1 MTPYHFLQESN
12 SVSDRHHFASRSRG
26 KLSVYKSGKG
36 YTLIELI
43 IAVGLFA
50 LVMTLASG
58 AYLLMI
64 SISRQTQSV
73 ATGIDNLSFAAETM
87 TRTIRTGADYSCG
100 GAGGGDCSGGGS
112 SLSVTNPSGATM
124 TYALSGGAITQ
135 NGSPLTDPLV
145 NITSLM
151 FYVEGTAPAPSDY
164 EQPHAT
170 ISISGTITSG
180 PGKTESFTLQTGA
193 TMRGTDI

>member
-1 MTPYHFLQESN
+1 MIRLLHNKKGT
-12 SVSDRHHFASRSRG
+12 G
-26 KLSVYKSGKG
+26 G

-64 SISRQTQSV
+64 SISRQTQGVS
-73 ATGIDNLSFAAETM
+73 TGIDNLAFAAETM
-87 TRTIRTGADYSCG
+87 TRTIRTGTEYSCG
-100 GAGGGDCSGGGS
+100 GGGGDCSGGGS
-112 SLSVTNPSGATM
+112 SLSVRSPSGALI
-124 TYALSGGAITQ
+124 TYTLSGGAITQ
-135 NGSPLTDPLV
+135 NGSRLTDPSV
-145 NITSLM
+145 TITSLM
-151 FYVEGTAPAPSDY
+151 FYVEGTRPAPTDY
-164 EQPHAT
+164 RQAHAT
-170 ISISGTITSG
+170 IIISGTITPA